1 MTATITSALCPA
13 ELTNHAGFKAF
24 VHGRRDQ
31 VRNFLRTGTLSGT
44 FYVRKEKL
52 AAEILQTLVA
62 MGVEDAEALAKESVS
77 AREDGYMRTMPIVA
91 TAVLSGLPDKELF
104 YRTARRVLRTPKDA
118 AQFVEVCLS
127 GAIPGRKSFGGCAVK
142 PVREFL
148 ENLSEYHAL
157 KGSQTQAVSLC
168 DLVRLTHPRPDG
180 EARSELL
187 GWVSGHIEGKNVRSN
202 SRVAAFEELKRA
214 TEVARLV
221 ELIRNGGLPFEAVT
235 AAVNRP
241 DREVWVEL
249 LRVAPIFNL
258 LRNLATFTRH
268 GVFEESENVELA
280 VAKLTRSEAIR
291 QAGIFPHQVYAA
303 WKVYS
308 ELPEHDLRIVAAL
321 SDALDGS
328 VANLPLFPGRV
339 LIAPDVS
346 GSMHMEVSQGSA
358 TSASEVA
365 GVLAAGLLRQCPNA
379 RVLPFGTCVVPVSLN
394 PRDSVLANAW
404 AIGQLNGGGTSLCA
418 PIEMLLR
425 EHDRVDLFV
434 GLTDNEEW
442 VGRGFLKAWCEYKAK
457 VAPAAKAVLVTIV
470 PNAFRPVPESEPD
483 VHFVHGW
490 SDVVLRHIAEI
501 GGATCEGR
509 DDSDDAV

>member
-1 MTATITSALCPA
+1 MTQIATTLRPV
-13 ELTNHAGFKAF
+13 ETTNHAGFKAF
-24 VHGRRDQ
+24 VHGWRDQ

-52 AAEILQTLVA
+52 AAEMVQTLVA
-62 MGVEDAEALAKESVS
+62 FGVEDAVALAEETVS

-104 YRTARRVLRTPKDA
+104 YRTARRVLRTPKDV

-148 ENLSEYHAL
+148 EGLSEYHAL
-157 KGSQTQAVSLC
+157 KGSQTKSVSLQ
-168 DLVRLTHPRPDG
+168 DLVRMTHPRPDG
-180 EARSELL
+180 EVRSELL
-187 GWVSGHIEGKNVRSN
+187 GWLSGHVEGKNVRSN

-214 TEVARLV
+214 TDVARLV
-221 ELIRNGGLPFEAVT
+221 ELIRVGGLPYEAVT

-280 VAKLTRSEAIR
+280 VAKLTRTEAIR
-291 QAGIFPHQVYAA
+291 RAGIFPHQVYAA

-308 ELPEHDLRIVAAL
+308 EMPEHDLRIVAAL

-328 VANLPLFPGRV
+328 VATLPLFPGRV
-339 LIAPDVS
+339 VIAPDVS
-346 GSMHMEVSQGSA
+346 GSMFMEVSEGS
-358 TSASEVA
+358 TTTASEVS
-365 GVLAAGLLRQCPNA
+365 GVLAAGLLRRCPNV
-379 RVLPFGTCVVPVSLN
+379 RVLPFGWDVVPVSLN
-394 PRDSVLANAW
+394 PRDSVLANART
-404 AIGQLNGGGTSLCA
+404 IGQLNGGGTSLSA
-418 PIEMLLR
+418 PVELLLR
-425 EHDRVDLFV
+425 ERDRVDLFV

-442 VGRGFLKAWCEYKAK
+442 VGRGFLQAWREYKSK

-470 PNAFRPVPESEPD
+470 PDPHRPVPESEPD

-501 GGATCEGR
+501 GGATSEGR
-509 DDSDDAV
+509 EDPDETV